1 MQWAENVARMRIG
14 AYQIVG
20 KREEKGHLEDVCISV
35 TLILIWIFKQ
45 WDGEEWNGWV

>member
-1 MQWAENVARMRIG
+1 MGRG

-20 KREEKGHLEDVCISV
+20 KPSEKDHLENFGILV

-45 WDGEEWNGWV
+45 WDGVAWTG